1 LKSPHNSL
9 QNEPKIAKNRSLS
22 SSMHTTEVLFKFLKF
37 LPLWLLMANKACEI
51 SEKPALKKPD
61 GHPSLGHHQYDL
73 HSSHKSY
80 KVHEPGR
87 SSTSFYIP
95 APCI

>member
-1 LKSPHNSL
+1 LESPHNSL
-9 QNEPKIAKNRSLS
+9 QNEPKISKNELLS

-61 GHPSLGHHQYDL
+61 GHSRI
-73 HSSHKSY
+73 KN
-80 KVHEPGR
+80 
-87 SSTSFYIP
+87 
-95 APCI
+95 